1 MDVAS
6 PATTTTGRRRS
17 GRPKLNSYVDL
28 MKPGES
34 WDDLDD
40 ATERR
45 KIQNRLAQRA
55 YRETPH
61 ILCNPLIPC

>member
-1 MDVAS
+1 MDPNS
-6 PATTTTGRRRS
+6 MNHLPDRGSNSNLGTGGRRPS
-17 GRPKLNSYVDL
+17 GRPKNNTYTDL

-40 ATERR
+40 AAERR

-55 YRETPH
+55 YRK
-61 ILCNPLIPC
+61 